1 VVPLVLEG
9 NPEADVAAR
18 LFVVTGPDRE
28 AARGLARRMVTA
40 YLNTVVYADYQRWLG
55 RGPALEA
62 MWAAWQAGDRRGA
75 LAAVP
80 DSVIDELFLIG
91 SHAEIQAGVADY
103 VRAGI
108 TIPVLSILGPDSD
121 SILKLAMELG
131 RPAAGAWL

>member
-1 VVPLVLEG
+1 
-9 NPEADVAAR
+9 
-18 LFVVTGPDRE
+18 
-28 AARGLARRMVTA
+28 MVTA

-91 SHAEIQAGVADY
+91 SHAEIQSGVADY

-108 TIPVLSILGPDSD
+108 TIPVLSILGPDSG
-121 SILKLAMELG
+121 SVLKLAMELG
-131 RPAAGAWL
+131 RPAAR